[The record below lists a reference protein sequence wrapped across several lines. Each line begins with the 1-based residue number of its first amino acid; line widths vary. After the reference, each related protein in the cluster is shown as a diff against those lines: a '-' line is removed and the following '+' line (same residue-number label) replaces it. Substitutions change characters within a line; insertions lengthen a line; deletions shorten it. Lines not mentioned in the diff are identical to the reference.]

1 LRFELGA
8 SYFSQ
13 REATR
18 SVPGARPGRRTDAQ
32 RPIELPTLPALLL
45 VGVVF
50 VGQLL
55 AGLVLRVG
63 ALHPEGLVSKA
74 AHGTLLTAHGSLVFG
89 WANAVQL
96 WLALALHPASA
107 PSSLHRWAALVALWL
122 TAIQSVVLLWST
134 FLPLPEQVV
143 AVSMTW
149 PSLATTCALVFTMVR
164 TRHDGW
170 LFTAALGLCALG
182 APLLLAPSGEHSLVL
197 AVLLIHVARNPER
210 RFRETRRVV
219 GGLAALSALLA
230 FRLHAAVAFVVLSVA
245 QFFVA
250 LALIVAG
257 WKQLAQMSPLGGAQT
272 FAKAGLLLLAVASL
286 LRLWLGGRSM
296 NWSSTTRCFWSPP
309 ITQKRWGSPCSWP
322 LAPQASSPFEI
333 RGSGA
338 SAHLR
343 MGSLRPEQGPYGR
356 GHAARSTPIPSLP
369 KAESGVSPATE

>member
-1 LRFELGA
+1 
-8 SYFSQ
+8 
-13 REATR
+13 
-18 SVPGARPGRRTDAQ
+18 
-32 RPIELPTLPALLL
+32 LPALLL

-210 RFRETRRVV
+210 GFRETRRVV

-286 LRLWLGGRSM
+286 LRLWLGGPIDELVLNDTLFLVAAHHAETLGISLLVAACAASFISFRDPGLRSVSALTYGIAPAGAGAV
-296 NWSSTTRCFWSPP
+296 WS
-309 ITQKRWGSPCSWP
+309 GS
-322 LAPQASSPFEI
+322 
-333 RGSGA
+333 RGT
-338 SAHLR
+338 LNTD
-343 MGSLRPEQGPYGR
+343 PE
-356 GHAARSTPIPSLP
+356 PS
-369 KAESGVSPATE
+369 KGGESGVSPATE